1 MCGSK
6 GSTTTSS
13 TFSPPAGVQANYDYL
28 ANQAKSVASLPFQ
41 QYGGQMVAPM
51 TPEQQAGI
59 GQINASANLAQPYI
73 QAGTAYEQ
81 QGANPFGQE
90 ALNQYMSPY
99 IGSVANATMANLNE
113 TNAQQQQQVLGS
125 DIARGAYGGDRSQV
139 AQSELAR
146 QQGLA
151 TGQTMSGI
159 YQGGFN
165 QAEQQFNA
173 DQARRM
179 AAGQT
184 LAGFGS
190 AAQNAAMQGGQAMMS
205 AGAQQQAYQ
214 QALDS
219 ANQQQF
225 QAAQA
230 YPFETTQFLGN
241 LLLGIGGQSGG
252 TSLTSQPGPN
262 VGSQLL
268 GGLMTL
274 GSIPWG
280 SDERLKENMEPV
292 GKTFDGQNIYKF
304 NYKNDG
310 RTMLGLSAQE
320 VEKHTPEAV
329 HKDGQGMR
337 SVDYETAVNK
347 AAKRGHFADGGVPDW
362 MGGAVH
368 EGLGRAHFA
377 TAGSVSDIPY
387 TSQPLGGT
395 GTTPLSLKDL
405 MPLVSLISEGKLGGK
420 TNIPNAPA
428 PLEEGTMM
436 DVAKQLQGM
445 SSEQRANMKANIGS
459 VDSILNPAPTTPG
472 TAIGESQGTYSLGLN
487 YAAGGVAGRGAYKD
501 GQTVQPSSDDTTDQ
515 TAPSPTPSSGSSF
528 SLGNILPS
536 KGQSVIEKA
545 TGLDLSD
552 NARMGM
558 LAAGLGMLSSRS
570 PFFGVGVGEGATAG
584 LGTYYNAKAND
595 RAYAN
600 KQRELEMTQEQ
611 RDIEKQ
617 RVGLEA
623 QKTPA
628 DIAKSQADAIEALQR
643 AKTAAGAMY
652 IKVWIPG
659 VGYIVSDANNPM
671 RPPVRITD
679 EKMQPLG
686 NIDPTSIP
694 SQVGLPA
701 KAQEPASTVGATK
714 APVTAPAV
722 ATPPNVNA
730 PPVTTPEQKTEWK
743 PVTTVPDNYSYPG
756 STNLALVPGAMEK
769 AQASAEKIKADQDSK
784 SQGAFDTLYTLD
796 NMDRSF
802 NDVSKT
808 GLLAPGQHIDERT
821 NFAVGVN
828 TMASIIGGK
837 PIFDPTD
844 VASLE
849 ELAKDNKRLGFAL
862 SKSMGREPGFIV
874 QQAITANP
882 GAANTPLGFHRITE
896 ALRQAA
902 QYEQDRNAFY
912 DSYKAKF
919 GHLEGANDLFTKLN
933 PPEQYANKAIVNSID
948 PTHLSEIRQWA
959 SDNQGKDLSAG
970 QAQFDKIYGKNAF
983 KLATGQ

>member
-13 TFSPPAGVQANYDYL
+13 TFSPPPGVQANYDYL
-28 ANQAKSVASLPFQ
+28 ANQAKNVASTPFQ

-73 QAGTAYEQ
+73 QAGTSYEQ

-151 TGQTMSGI
+151 TGQTMSGV
-159 YQGGFN
+159 YQSGFN
-165 QAEQQFNA
+165 QAEQQFNS
-173 DQARRM
+173 DQTRRM

-184 LAGFGS
+184 LAGFGT
-190 AAQNAAMQGGQAMMS
+190 AAQNAAMQGGQTMMG
-205 AGAQQQAYQ
+205 AGAQEQAYQ

-377 TAGSVSDIPY
+377 TADSVSDIPY
-387 TSQPLGGT
+387 TSQPSGGT
-395 GTTPLSLKDL
+395 GTTPLSLKVL

-445 SSEQRANMKANIGS
+445 SSDQRANMKANIGS
-459 VDSILNPAPTTPG
+459 VDSILNPTSTTPG

-501 GQTVQPSSDDTTDQ
+501 GQTVQPSSDDPPDQ
-515 TAPSPTPSSGSSF
+515 TEPNSAPSNASSF

-536 KGQSVIEKA
+536 KGQSAIEKA

-584 LGTYYNAKAND
+584 LGAYYNAKAND

-600 KQRELEMTQEQ
+600 KQRELELTQQERNTQ
-611 RDIEKQ
+611 Q
-617 RVGLEA
+617 
-623 QKTPA
+623 QMA
-628 DIAKSQADAIEALQR
+628 DIAKGKSPSEIALANANAIEAIQR
-643 AKTAAGAMY
+643 AKASAGTMY
-652 IKVWIPG
+652 EKTWIPG
-659 VGYIVSDANNPM
+659 EGYYIFDKNNPM
-671 RPPVRITD
+671 APPVKITD
-679 EKMQPLG
+679 EQMKPLG
-686 NIDPTSIP
+686 NINPATIP
-694 SQVGLPA
+694 NKGVTLVNPSVSTG
-701 KAQEPASTVGATK
+701 EPNK
-714 APVTAPAV
+714 APEVAPPAV
-722 ATPPNVNA
+722 GNPGVLPKPPEE
-730 PPVTTPEQKTEWK
+730 PTKTTEWN
-743 PVTTVPDNYSYPG
+743 PVTTVPTDYKYSG
-756 STNLALVPGAMEK
+756 SMNLALTPGAMEK
-769 AQASAEKIKADQDSK
+769 AQASAEKIKADQDTK
-784 SQGAFDTLYTLD
+784 AQGAFDTLYSLD

-808 GLLAPGQHIDERT
+808 GLLAPGQHVDERT

-828 TMASIIGGK
+828 TMASILGGK

-844 VASLE
+844 VADLE

-862 SKSMGREPGFIV
+862 SKTMGREPGFIV

-882 GAANTPLGFHRITE
+882 SAANTPLGFHRITE
-896 ALRQAA
+896 GLRQAS

-933 PPEQYANKAIVNSID
+933 PPEQYANRAIVNSID

>member
-13 TFSPPAGVQANYDYL
+13 TFSPPPGVQANYDYL
-28 ANQAKSVASLPFQ
+28 ANQAKNVASTPFQ

-73 QAGTAYEQ
+73 QAGTSYEQ

-151 TGQTMSGI
+151 TGQTMSGV
-159 YQGGFN
+159 YQSGFN
-165 QAEQQFNA
+165 QAEQQFNS
-173 DQARRM
+173 DQTRRM

-184 LAGFGS
+184 LAGFGT
-190 AAQNAAMQGGQAMMS
+190 AAQNAAMQGGQTMMG
-205 AGAQQQAYQ
+205 AGAQEQAYQ

-377 TAGSVSDIPY
+377 TAGSESDIPY
-387 TSQPLGGT
+387 TSQPSGGT
-395 GTTPLSLKDL
+395 GTTPLSLKVL

-445 SSEQRANMKANIGS
+445 SSDQRANMKANIGS
-459 VDSILNPAPTTPG
+459 VDSILNPTSTTPG

-501 GQTVQPSSDDTTDQ
+501 GQTVQPSSDDPPDQ
-515 TAPSPTPSSGSSF
+515 TEPNSAPSNASSF

-536 KGQSVIEKA
+536 KGQSAIEKA

-584 LGTYYNAKAND
+584 LGAYYNAKAND

-600 KQRELEMTQEQ
+600 KQRELELTQQERNTQ
-611 RDIEKQ
+611 Q
-617 RVGLEA
+617 
-623 QKTPA
+623 QMA
-628 DIAKSQADAIEALQR
+628 DIAKGKSPSEIALANANAIEAIQR
-643 AKTAAGAMY
+643 AKASAGTMY
-652 IKVWIPG
+652 EKTWIPG
-659 VGYIVSDANNPM
+659 EGYYIFDKNNPM
-671 RPPVRITD
+671 APPVKITD
-679 EKMQPLG
+679 EQMKPLG
-686 NIDPTSIP
+686 NINPATIP
-694 SQVGLPA
+694 NKGVTLVNPSVSTG
-701 KAQEPASTVGATK
+701 EPNK
-714 APVTAPAV
+714 APEVAPPAV
-722 ATPPNVNA
+722 GNPGVLPKPPEE
-730 PPVTTPEQKTEWK
+730 PTKTTEWN
-743 PVTTVPDNYSYPG
+743 PVTTVPTDYKYSG
-756 STNLALVPGAMEK
+756 SMNLALTPGAMEK
-769 AQASAEKIKADQDSK
+769 AQASAEKIKADQDTK
-784 SQGAFDTLYTLD
+784 AQGAFDTLYSLD

-808 GLLAPGQHIDERT
+808 GLLAPGQHVDERT

-828 TMASIIGGK
+828 TMASILGGK

-844 VASLE
+844 VADLE

-862 SKSMGREPGFIV
+862 SKTMGREPGFIV
-874 QQAITANP
+874 RKPLQPIQAPQILRLGSTASLKDCVRLLS
-882 GAANTPLGFHRITE
+882 TSKTE
-896 ALRQAA
+896 MHFMIA
-902 QYEQDRNAFY
+902 
-912 DSYKAKF
+912 
-919 GHLEGANDLFTKLN
+919 TKPNLV
-933 PPEQYANKAIVNSID
+933 I
-948 PTHLSEIRQWA
+948 
-959 SDNQGKDLSAG
+959 
-970 QAQFDKIYGKNAF
+970 
-983 KLATGQ
+983 